1 MRDGVFSRQHEGWY
15 DMQHRLRSG
24 KTGAVFP
31 AGPFSGQWPGEGELP
46 AKDANAKGLTSDSRQ
61 PGQYRGH
68 ETIARPGRILPG
80 RQLCSH
86 TPPETRRGLDRPD
99 RRLQKFGLD
108 KLAELL

>member
-1 MRDGVFSRQHEGWY
+1 MTCGTACGAGKPGRCSPLVRSPGNGRGAE
-15 DMQHRLRSG
+15 RLS
-24 KTGAVFP
+24 
-31 AGPFSGQWPGEGELP
+31 

-99 RRLQKFGLD
+99 RRLQNFGLD